1 MSHWAVAPILLP
13 LLAGAVLMAGA
24 RRSLAWK
31 RTVSICACLLNLS
44 VALRLLGT
52 AAGGGGRV
60 AYAVGGWS
68 PPFGIVLVVDRL
80 AALMTV
86 LVALVALAALI
97 YAGAGQDARGRG
109 FHGLFQFQVLGLNG
123 TFLTGDLFNL
133 FVFFEILLIASYGLL
148 LQEAHPERSRA
159 GFHYVVLNLA
169 GSSLFLV
176 AAGLLYGVVGTLNL
190 ADLAV
195 KMPVVP
201 AEDAGLVRSAALLL
215 LMVFGLKGALAPLH
229 FWLPPAYASAP
240 APAAALF
247 SLLTKAGAY
256 GVLRIF
262 PLVFGSGAG
271 SAANVAVAWV
281 WPAALATV
289 LVGAAG
295 LVASKD
301 LGRLISYL
309 VILSMGTLFTAVGLF
324 QLEGVAASLY
334 YLIHSTVVTAGLF
347 LLADLVARQRDLG
360 SLLAPGSRVAQ
371 TSLLGTLFLV
381 GGMAVVGMPP
391 LSGFVGK
398 VWILEAA
405 WADPHRVWVWIILLF
420 SGLVG
425 IVALSRAGSLIF
437 WKAAPAAEPRPAAGP
452 LLWMPVAGLLGLS
465 PLLALAGGPV
475 GDYCRRTA
483 IELLS
488 PAAYVSGVL
497 EAGAAGG
504 FR

>member
-1 MSHWAVAPILLP
+1 MSHWVVAPILLP

-24 RRSLAWK
+24 RRSLPWK
-31 RTVSICACLLNLS
+31 RTVSISACLLNLV
-44 VALRLLGT
+44 VALRLLGAFT
-52 AAGGGGRV
+52 GEGGV
-60 AYAVGGWS
+60 LAYAVGGWP

-86 LVALVALAALI
+86 LVSLVALAALV
-97 YAGAGQDARGRG
+97 YASAGQDARGRG

-133 FVFFEILLIASYGLL
+133 FVSFEILLIASFGLL

-159 GFHYVVLNLA
+159 GFHYVVLNLV

-195 KMPVVP
+195 KIPAVP
-201 AEDAGLVRSAALLL
+201 AEDAGLVRSSALLL
-215 LMVFGLKGALAPLH
+215 LVVFALKGALAPLH
-229 FWLPPAYASAP
+229 FWLPPAYVSAP
-240 APAAALF
+240 APVAALF

-256 GVLRIF
+256 AVLRIF

-271 SAANVAVAWV
+271 AAANVAVPWV
-281 WPAALATV
+281 LPAALATV
-289 LVGAAG
+289 LVGVAG

-301 LGRLISYL
+301 LRKLVSYL
-309 VILSMGTLFTAVGLF
+309 VVLSMGTLFSSVGLF
-324 QLEGVAASLY
+324 QVEGVAASLY
-334 YLIHSTVVTAGLF
+334 YLIHSTVVSAGLF
-347 LLADLVARQRDLG
+347 LLADLVARQRDRG
-360 SLLAPGSRVAQ
+360 GLLAPGSRVAQ

-391 LSGFVGK
+391 LSGFIAK
-398 VWILEAA
+398 VWVLEAA
-405 WADPHRVWVWIILLF
+405 WAAPHRIWIWAVLLF

-437 WKAAPAAEPRPAAGP
+437 WKAESAAEPQPAAGP
-452 LLWMPVAGLLGLS
+452 LLWVPVAALLALS
-465 PLLALAGGPV
+465 PLAVLAGGPV
-475 GDYCRRTA
+475 SDYCRRTA
-483 IELLS
+483 LDLLS
-488 PAAYVSGVL
+488 PAGYVSRVL
-497 EAGAAGG
+497 ESETTGG